1 VQHARDL
8 SLICWDLERLT
19 LFVLLVMLRVGGGL
33 VRLEMCAATRA
44 GCGVLCGVFLEN
56 QQKTKNTGCIP
67 WKWVLRA
74 FGLRVSPCNS
84 N

>member
-1 VQHARDL
+1 MGRGIL
-8 SLICWDLERLT
+8 LLL
-19 LFVLLVMLRVGGGL
+19 LLLLLVVVLQVGGGH

-44 GCGVLCGVFLEN
+44 GCGVWCGVFLEN

-74 FGLRVSPCNS
+74 FGLHVSPCNS

>member
-1 VQHARDL
+1 L
-8 SLICWDLERLT
+8 LLL
-19 LFVLLVMLRVGGGL
+19 LLLLVTLRVEGGH

-56 QQKTKNTGCIP
+56 QQKTKKNTGCIP